1 MLHDI
6 KNSQLKAVPLGLL
19 LFALLTPPVSAQ
31 SPKAISIVAPKFWCP
46 FACDANSPQHGFAIE
61 IARAAFL
68 EFGITVNYTNMPYD
82 RALLEVKKGV
92 MVQAVVPTFKEEAP
106 HFIYPSSATS
116 ATEYCFYVKQHSR
129 WYFND
134 FTDLNNMRFTA
145 TSGYI
150 YSPKMDTYI
159 AQHFEKTSGRVY
171 LLKGENI
178 PSRMYHMIIN
188 SRYDAFLEDTRLID
202 FLRSNGSLAGLKKAG
217 CLDVINY
224 GYLALT
230 PSKTF
235 PSKQM
240 AKYFDQGMLILRS
253 SGKLK
258 EILDKYGV
266 QDWQ

>member
-1 MLHDI
+1 MLREI
-6 KNSQLKAVPLGLL
+6 KNSQMRAVTLGLL
-19 LFALLTPPVSAQ
+19 LFALLTSPVSAQ

-46 FACDANSPQHGFAIE
+46 FACDANSPQQGFAIE

-106 HFIYPSSATS
+106 HFIYPNNATS
-116 ATEYCFYVKQHSR
+116 ATEYCFYVKQNSGWH
-129 WYFND
+129 FMD
-134 FTDLNNMRFTA
+134 FPDLKNIRFAA

-150 YSPKMDTYI
+150 YSPKMDAYI
-159 AQHFEKTSGRVY
+159 AQHTEKTTGRVY
-171 LLKGENI
+171 LLKGEDI
-178 PSRMYHMIIN
+178 PIRMFQMIIN
-188 SRYDAFLEDTRLID
+188 GRYEAFLEDTRLID
-202 FLRSNGSLAGLKKAG
+202 FLRSNGKLAGLKKAG
-217 CLDVINY
+217 CLAVINY

-230 PSKTF
+230 PSKVF

-240 AKYFDQGMLILRS
+240 AKYFDEGMLILRN

>member
-6 KNSQLKAVPLGLL
+6 KNSQLKAVTLGLL
-19 LFALLTPPVSAQ
+19 LFALLTPAVSAQ

-106 HFIYPSSATS
+106 HFIYPNNATS
-116 ATEYCFYVKQHSR
+116 ATEYCFYVKENSGWH
-129 WYFND
+129 
-134 FTDLNNMRFTA
+134 FTDYSTLNKIRFAA

-150 YSPKMDTYI
+150 YSPKMDAYI
-159 AQHFEKTSGRVY
+159 AQHANKTNGVVY
-171 LLKGENI
+171 LLKGEDV
-178 PSRMYHMIIN
+178 PTRMFKMIIKG
-188 SRYDAFLEDTRLID
+188 RYDAFLEDTRLID
-202 FLRSNGSLAGLKKAG
+202 FLRSSGKLAGLKKAG
-217 CLDVINY
+217 CLDIINY

-230 PSKTF
+230 PSATF
-235 PSKQM
+235 PSRQM
-240 AKYFDQGMLILRS
+240 AKYFDEGLLILRK